1 MTHLIPSKARKQRNS
16 SAEVRDYRPLARG
29 PQAQNPGN
37 HPILFYKISH
47 TKHFALIPCRLPD
60 CAPTHCSPSSPA
72 LGKRDRTK
80 QPAASTPAPLQTAA
94 GTADRPEQKFFQ
106 GWMGGPGGRRGQ
118 FLQKTSPPS
127 PGKPD
132 LPPPSDKYRVSSS
145 RHPCP
150 ATSLRRDEKRAGCP
164 ALVRPPVPPAVRRR
178 KGPHNKKKRF
188 TAPQGSG
195 PARPVR

>member
-47 TKHFALIPCRLPD
+47 TKHSALIPCRLPD
-60 CAPTHCSPSSPA
+60 CAPAHCSPSSPA

-80 QPAASTPAPLQTAA
+80 QPVTSTPAPLQTAA
-94 GTADRPEQKFFQ
+94 GT
-106 GWMGGPGGRRGQ
+106 
-118 FLQKTSPPS
+118 
-127 PGKPD
+127 GKPD

-150 ATSLRRDEKRAGCP
+150 ATSRNDTKKGRD
-164 ALVRPPVPPAVRRR
+164 VPPLSGLQSLPPSGDGRDLTT
-178 KGPHNKKKRF
+178 KKRF

-195 PARPVR
+195 PAQPVR

>member
-29 PQAQNPGN
+29 PQAQNPRN

-60 CAPTHCSPSSPA
+60 CAPAHCSPSSPA

-80 QPAASTPAPLQTAA
+80 QPAASTP
-94 GTADRPEQKFFQ
+94 
-106 GWMGGPGGRRGQ
+106 
-118 FLQKTSPPS
+118 S

-132 LPPPSDKYRVSSS
+132 LPHLQASTESLLPAIPARRPACEETKKGRDVPPLSGLQSLPPSGDG
-145 RHPCP
+145 
-150 ATSLRRDEKRAGCP
+150 RD
-164 ALVRPPVPPAVRRR
+164 LTT
-178 KGPHNKKKRF
+178 KKRF